1 MNSRRMTCRAAFILL
16 LSAGLVSAQTTQT
29 EEQPTP
35 GAIPQEPP
43 PSGEL
48 APGTKPMEEQITVT
62 GSRVRRKDLTTPAPV
77 TVLTRQQWQESGKL
91 TIGDFLQSL
100 PEQGNAPNF
109 QLNNGGA
116 TYGADG
122 STRVNL
128 RNLGVTR
135 TLVLVTGRRMVPAG
149 LGASSAVDLNSIPRS
164 TAPTPSPAW

>member
-16 LSAGLVSAQTTQT
+16 LSAGLASAQTTQT
-29 EEQPTP
+29 EEQPPP

-135 TLVLVTGRRMVPAG
+135 TLVLVNGRRMVPAG
-149 LGASSAVDLNSIPRS
+149 LGASSAVDLN
-164 TAPTPSPAW
+164 